1 MLLMDPEGLE
11 EVMGIG
17 VFGGVELFDPLLGGG
32 DDFFGVAAAEFDV
45 GALAHAIDG
54 MFEVFEERGDGESSD
69 GYGLLEGAIFID
81 EAIDAA
87 VGVVAVGVTDIVLHV
102 TDDEVL
108 PIGDVK
114 GAIGTEDGVGGAE
127 IFVIA
132 FEEIVGWGAPDL
144 AKAEG
149 FVAIG
154 EAFAV
159 ELVAFDAEVADGIE
173 DEEILLE
180 FFGEVFAGDDGV
192 CGDRAD
198 LHFQELL
205 HFEAI
210 A

>member
-1 MLLMDPEGLE
+1 MMDPEGLE

-17 VFGGVELFDPLLGGG
+17 VFGGVELFNPLLGGG

-45 GALAHAIDG
+45 GALANAIDG
-54 MFEVFEERGDGESSD
+54 MFEIFEERGNGESGD
-69 GYGLLEGAIFID
+69 GYGFLEGAIFVD
-81 EAIDAA
+81 EAIDAS

-108 PIGDVK
+108 PIGDVE

-159 ELVAFDAEVADGIE
+159 ELVVFDAEVADGIE

-180 FFGEVFAGDDGV
+180 LFGEVFAGDDGV
-192 CGDRAD
+192 CGDWAD

>member
-1 MLLMDPEGLE
+1 
-11 EVMGIG
+11 MGIG

-45 GALAHAIDG
+45 GALANAIDG
-54 MFEVFEERGDGESSD
+54 MFEIFEERGDGESSD
-69 GYGLLEGAIFID
+69 GYGFLEGAIFVD

-108 PIGDVK
+108 PIGDVE

-180 FFGEVFAGDDGV
+180 LFGEVFAGDDGIS
-192 CGDRAD
+192 GDWAD
-198 LHFQELL
+198 LHFEELL